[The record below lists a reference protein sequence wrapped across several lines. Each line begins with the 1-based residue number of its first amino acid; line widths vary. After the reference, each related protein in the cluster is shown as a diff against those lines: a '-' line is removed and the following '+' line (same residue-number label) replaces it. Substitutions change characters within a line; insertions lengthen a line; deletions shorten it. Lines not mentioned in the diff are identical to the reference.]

1 MRHTCSTCG
10 YCKSGVL
17 LSEVSNGREDPCETC
32 EVITVN
38 EFTNWRPIPITNADR
53 IRAMTDY
60 DLADWI
66 ANILMCHGAFARSED
81 FDFDRYCADCP
92 LDKCCNDQSSDNI
105 EGWLKSP
112 ADEVSE

>member
-38 EFTNWRPIPITNADR
+38 EFTNWRPIPTTNADR
-53 IRAMTDY
+53 IRAMSDDELRDFFTRILWGEEPSIKLY
-60 DLADWI
+60 MLPEDW
-66 ANILMCHGAFARSED
+66 E
-81 FDFDRYCADCP
+81 
-92 LDKCCNDQSSDNI
+92 K
-105 EGWLKSP
+105 WLKQ
-112 ADEVSE
+112 ECNE

>member
-1 MRHTCSTCG
+1 MAHFEFVGKDHTKRVCSCILDKCSFGCALRRTFEN
-10 YCKSGVL
+10 KL
-17 LSEVSNGREDPCETC
+17 
-32 EVITVN
+32 
-38 EFTNWRPIPITNADR
+38 TNADR